1 MVAPAVEQLAT
12 ELAGR
17 LKVVKVNVDEAPS
30 VAARFDAMSIP
41 TLLVL
46 SGGKTIDRIVGAL
59 PAPQLGA
66 RVRAA
71 LERIGRPK

>member
-1 MVAPAVEQLAT
+1 VDQLAT

-30 VAARFDAMSIP
+30 IAARFDAMSIP

-46 SGGKTIDRIVGAL
+46 SSGQTVDRIVGRSPPASSGSESAL
-59 PAPQLGA
+59 HSMG
-66 RVRAA
+66 
-71 LERIGRPK
+71 

>member
-46 SGGKTIDRIVGAL
+46 SGGKPIDRIVGAL
-59 PAPQLGA
+59 PAPQLGI

-71 LERIGRPK
+71 LDRIERPK

>member
-1 MVAPAVEQLAT
+1 MVSPAVEQLAT

-17 LKVVKVNVDEAPS
+17 LKVVKVNVDEAPG
-30 VAARFDAMSIP
+30 VAARFGARSIP

-46 SGGKTIDRIVGAL
+46 SHGETVDRIVGAL
-59 PAPQLGA
+59 PARELGI

-71 LERIGRPK
+71 LDRIQRRP

>member
-1 MVAPAVEQLAT
+1 VEQLAI

-30 VAARFDAMSIP
+30 IAARFDAMSIP

-46 SGGKTIDRIVGAL
+46 SSGQTVDRIVGAL
-59 PAPQLGA
+59 PARELGI

-71 LERIGRPK
+71 LDGIGRRP

>member
-1 MVAPAVEQLAT
+1 MVEPAVAELAI

-30 VAARFDAMSIP
+30 VAARYEAMSIP

-46 SGGKTIDRIVGAL
+46 SNGKTVDRVVGAL
-59 PAPQLGA
+59 PAKELGH

-71 LERIGRPK
+71 LDAIEHPT